1 MSNLTGQV
9 KFGQRYPVYVTG
21 ATTSY
26 AIPSYENN
34 VVFVN
39 STSTTSPVVSL
50 PAVASVADGFELSI
64 RNQNATVA
72 ITVNVATGS
81 TDVIVSSST
90 VSGGSATLAAASTL
104 NLIAQHST
112 SSWNAL

>member
-21 ATTSY
+21 DTASY

-39 STSTTSPVVSL
+39 STNSAPVVSL

-64 RNQNATVA
+64 RNQNATVS

-81 TDVIVSSST
+81 TDLIVSSST